1 MGAVTFCRLSLYVCV
16 AHICI
21 SDYNWFVNR
30 SEDQMAKKLR
40 TANLLGALA
49 CEIAERLDE
58 RLKKHPNES
67 DSAAAAL
74 NVIGFYEGCSNNA
87 LSRALKLSHTTTVRL
102 IDKLAA
108 QGLVERRQAADRRAV
123 SLSLTKHGRAQ
134 ARAVVKDR
142 SATLGEI
149 VDALSERQRGQFD
162 KLAEIL
168 LRSLTTSA
176 EEADHICRLCD
187 DSACPPDACPVHQ
200 EALSLNS
207 FAGA

>member
-1 MGAVTFCRLSLYVCV
+1 MP
-16 AHICI
+16 
-21 SDYNWFVNR
+21 
-30 SEDQMAKKLR
+30 KLR

-49 CEIAERLDE
+49 CEIAERLDQM
-58 RLKKHPNES
+58 LKDHPNAS

-108 QGLVERRQAADRRAV
+108 QGLVERRQGTDRRAV
-123 SLSLTKHGRAQ
+123 SLFLTKRGREQ
-134 ARAVVKDR
+134 ARAVVKNR
-142 SATLGEI
+142 CLALGQI
-149 VDALSERQRGQFD
+149 VDVLSERQRDQLD

-168 LRSLTTSA
+168 LRSLTTGA

-187 DSACPPDACPVHQ
+187 DSACPSDDCPVHQ
-200 EALSLNS
+200 ESLSLQS
-207 FAGA
+207 AQGV

>member
-1 MGAVTFCRLSLYVCV
+1 MSK
-16 AHICI
+16 
-21 SDYNWFVNR
+21 
-30 SEDQMAKKLR
+30 QR

-49 CEIAERLDE
+49 CEIAGRLDQ
-58 RLKKHPNES
+58 RLKSHPNES

-102 IDKLAA
+102 IDKLTA
-108 QGLVERRQAADRRAV
+108 QGLVERRHGADRRFV
-123 SLSLTKHGRAQ
+123 SLFLTRRGREQAQ
-134 ARAVVKDR
+134 AIVRDR
-142 SATLGEI
+142 CLALGEI
-149 VDALSERQRGQFD
+149 VDVLSEHQRSQFD

-187 DSACPPDACPVHQ
+187 DSACPSDNCPVHR

-207 FAGA
+207 TARA

>member
-1 MGAVTFCRLSLYVCV
+1 MS
-16 AHICI
+16 
-21 SDYNWFVNR
+21 
-30 SEDQMAKKLR
+30 KLR

-49 CEIAERLDE
+49 CEIAERLDQM
-58 RLKKHPNES
+58 LKDHPNAT

-108 QGLVERRQAADRRAV
+108 QGLVERREGTDRRAV
-123 SLSLTKHGRAQ
+123 SLFLTKRGREQ
-134 ARAVVKDR
+134 ARTVVRDR
-142 SATLGEI
+142 CLALGQV
-149 VDALSERQRGQFD
+149 VDVLSERQRNQFD
-162 KLAEIL
+162 KLAEVL

-187 DSACPPDACPVHQ
+187 DGACPASDCPVHQ
-200 EALSLNS
+200 EALSLD
-207 FAGA
+207 ARG

>member
-1 MGAVTFCRLSLYVCV
+1 MSR
-16 AHICI
+16 
-21 SDYNWFVNR
+21 
-30 SEDQMAKKLR
+30 LR

-49 CEIAERLDE
+49 CEIAERVDLM
-58 RLKKHPNES
+58 LKGHPNAS

-74 NVIGFYEGCSNNA
+74 NIIGFYEGCSNNA

-108 QGLVERRQAADRRAV
+108 QGLVERRQGTDRRAV
-123 SLSLTKHGRAQ
+123 SLFLTKRGREQ

-142 SATLGEI
+142 CQALGQI
-149 VDALSERQRGQFD
+149 VDVLNERQREQFD

-168 LRSLTTSA
+168 LRSMTISA

-187 DSACPPDACPVHQ
+187 ENACPSEQCPVHQ
-200 EALSLNS
+200 EALSLRSTQEN
-207 FAGA
+207 

>member
-1 MGAVTFCRLSLYVCV
+1 
-16 AHICI
+16 
-21 SDYNWFVNR
+21 
-30 SEDQMAKKLR
+30 MAKKLR

-74 NVIGFYEGCSNNA
+74 NVISFYEGCSNNA

-108 QGLVERRQAADRRAV
+108 QRLVERRQAADRRAV
-123 SLSLTKHGRAQ
+123 SLFLTKQGREQ
-134 ARAVVKDR
+134 ARAVVRDR
-142 SATLGEI
+142 CVALGEI

-168 LRSLTTSA
+168 LRTLTTSA

-187 DSACPPDACPVHQ
+187 DGACPPDNCPVHQ
-200 EALSLNS
+200 EALSLS
-207 FAGA
+207 SSAGA

>member
-1 MGAVTFCRLSLYVCV
+1 
-16 AHICI
+16 
-21 SDYNWFVNR
+21 
-30 SEDQMAKKLR
+30 MAKKLR

-49 CEIAERLDE
+49 CEIAARLDE

-108 QGLVERRQAADRRAV
+108 YGLVERRQAADRRAV
-123 SLSLTKHGRAQ
+123 SLFLTKRGRERAQ
-134 ARAVVKDR
+134 AVVQDR
-142 SATLGEI
+142 CVALGEI
-149 VDALSERQRGQFD
+149 VDALGERQRAQFD
-162 KLAEIL
+162 RLAETL

-176 EEADHICRLCD
+176 DEADHICRLCD
-187 DSACPPDACPVHQ
+187 DSACPPENCPVHK

-207 FAGA
+207 SAGA